1 MIVCAGNS
9 ETFPFA
15 TPIGMGLC
23 ESAVNLTRLVMITP
37 PEFLLF
43 VGSAG
48 SYGQYRIFDIVESK
62 AASQIELS
70 FLQKKSYTPLEENVI
85 VSDEN
90 VSRETPFERLAHS
103 KHPVIVNSSNYIT
116 TDFKLASAFNRLG
129 IGLENMEFYSVMQ
142 VAKSFNIPCGGI
154 FVVTNMC
161 DENAHRDFVTNH
173 EEAMRRLTNFL
184 TKRIPNL
191 ETIDS

>member
-1 MIVCAGNS
+1 MIICAGNN
-9 ETFPFA
+9 ERFPFA

-23 ESAVNLTRLVMITP
+23 ESAVNLTKLVLMNP

-48 SYGQYRIFDIVESK
+48 SYGKFNIFDIVESK

-70 FLQKKSYTPLEENVI
+70 FLLKKSYTPLENNVI

-90 VSRETPFERLAHS
+90 VSRETPLA
-103 KHPVIVNSSNYIT
+103 KIANEGKPIIVNSSNYIT
-116 TDFKLASAFNRLG
+116 TDLHLAQNFNRLG

-142 VAKSFNIPCGGI
+142 VAQNFNIPCGGI
-154 FVVTNMC
+154 FVITNMC
-161 DENAHRDFVTNH
+161 NENAHKDFLANH
-173 EEAMRRLTNFL
+173 NEAMTKLIEYL
-184 TKRIPNL
+184 QKRIPNL
-191 ETIDS
+191 ETFHS

>member
-1 MIVCAGNS
+1 MILCAGNN

-15 TPIGMGLC
+15 TPIGIGLC
-23 ESAVNLTRLVMITP
+23 ESAVNLTRLVLMNP

-48 SYGQYRIFDIVESK
+48 SYGNHQLFDIVESK

-70 FLQKKSYTPLEENVI
+70 YLLKKSYTPLENNVI

-90 VSRETPFERLAHS
+90 VSRETPITKLANAD
-103 KHPVIVNSSNYIT
+103 HPIIVNSSNYIT
-116 TDFKLASAFNRLG
+116 TDFQLAQTFNKLG

-142 VAKSFNIPCGGI
+142 VAQQFNIPCGGI
-154 FVVTNMC
+154 FVVTNFC
-161 DENAHRDFVTNH
+161 NTDAHRDFLKNH
-173 EEAMRRLTNFL
+173 SEAMERLANHL
-184 TKRIPNL
+184 MKRIPDL
-191 ETIDS
+191 ETVDS